1 MKPVKRSLKICLAV
15 SLVFLVLLAAVI
27 VTLAFTIFKPKDPE
41 ISVKTMGFPL
51 SGGLTGNVTV
61 NMTVTIVNRNYASF
75 TYEYSNGQVN
85 FEDVLLGEVPM
96 ETRSIP
102 ARTTVNFKT
111 SADLMI
117 GKLIKDPK
125 FWKQVAEANGTVV
138 LRSTAI
144 LPGKATALKIFKK
157 KATVYNTCD
166 IPIHIASLIKGVES
180 KCVTKIKM

>member
-1 MKPVKRSLKICLAV
+1 MKPAKRSLKICLAV
-15 SLVFLVLLAAVI
+15 SMVFLVLLAAVI

-51 SGGLTGNVTV
+51 SPGLTGNVTV

-75 TYEYSNGQVN
+75 TYENSNGQVN

-102 ARTTVNFKT
+102 ARTTVNFNT

-125 FWKQVAEANGTVV
+125 FLVQVVANGTVV

-144 LPGKATALKIFKK
+144 LPGKVTALKIFKK

-166 IPIHIASLIKGVES
+166 IPIHVASLTKGVES
-180 KCVTKIKM
+180 RCVSKIKM